1 MANLKWFWPN
11 CSVLQKAKYWTNKLA
26 NTSHCLWGQ
35 FVSNLSGKSLKIP
48 YYGNCKHNA
57 LSLAK
62 QCVENFNSLID
73 KLLTLNCSIWAQRLM
88 KSGQLSDR
96 KIFQPLILKFLLLR
110 RWWSTESD
118 QQSTKFF
125 ILLVNLIA
133 QLISKT
139 LGKLLG
145 WNLPER
151 YFRGT
156 NSKTRPNLFD

>member
-1 MANLKWFWPN
+1 MILPPSVCGVLWPINL
-11 CSVLQKAKYWTNKLA
+11 LQRVPIDSIRSRRYLQVFRSYSIT
-26 NTSHCLWGQ
+26 
-35 FVSNLSGKSLKIP
+35 GKGTVITYSKKGVIFR
-48 YYGNCKHNA
+48 GE
-57 LSLAK
+57 SF
-62 QCVENFNSLID
+62 ENFNSLID

-151 YFRGT
+151 YFRGN